1 MRYKP
6 RKSTI
11 EMKRRILVAAS
22 EVIGAK
28 GSSDA
33 TLEEIASK
41 VGLTRA
47 GLLHHFGSKRNL
59 LLEVVKFRDTHD
71 LEELQGQRMPENG
84 RDYFLHLFSTMRV
97 NETRPGIIR
106 TFMVLAGESL
116 VDDNPGTSYYQ
127 TRYQTLR
134 REISHAMTD
143 LASTHGVTIDAD
155 TCAWASAA
163 VIAIMDGLQLQWLH
177 APGQVKLAD
186 DAERSI
192 RAILSTAIG
201 LPSDQLLGKSQGVD
215 EDKGAVADGLK

>member
-6 RKSTI
+6 RKATI
-11 EMKRRILVAAS
+11 EIKRRILIAAS

-71 LEELQGQRMPENG
+71 LEGLQGQRMPENG

-97 NETRPGIIR
+97 NETRPGIVR

-116 VDDNPGTSYYQ
+116 VDDNPGTSYYR

-143 LASTHGVTIDAD
+143 VASSHDVTLDAS
-155 TCAWASAA
+155 TCAWASASI
-163 VIAIMDGLQLQWLH
+163 IAIMDGLQLQWLH
-177 APGQVKLAD
+177 APDQITLAD

-192 RAILSTAIG
+192 RAILSAAIG
-201 LPSDQLLGKSQGVD
+201 LPSDQLFGASVKD
-215 EDKGAVADGLK
+215 DKGIKER